1 LNPVKMLL
9 YEPVL
14 IQTKSHPAPVQ
25 DLTETIQPA
34 CFLSGTLTGTRYGFY
49 VQYVREAVSFEDVVC
64 RALVEHCC
72 SGKPCDISK

>member
-1 LNPVKMLL
+1 
-9 YEPVL
+9 
-14 IQTKSHPAPVQ
+14 
-25 DLTETIQPA
+25 LTETIQPA